1 MNGPNATYA
10 PTSLRSSRNLSWVG
24 PALVL
29 LFAAILMA
37 GATQLVH
44 EPDTVDQ
51 VRVVNAV
58 EDAVDVDVKQPGGP
72 WMPLAAVEPQSTTT
86 VYDVVDTGGPWV
98 LRFKVA
104 DEVLATMQVSHER
117 LARGNWRVVVPTLV
131 T

>member
-10 PTSLRSSRNLSWVG
+10 PTSVRPSRNLSWVG

-37 GATQLVH
+37 GATQLVT
-44 EPDTVDQ
+44 EPDTVDK

-72 WMPLAAVEPQSTTT
+72 WMPLAATGVSSFPRSSTDPRPRRARRQAGPQ
-86 VYDVVDTGGPWV
+86 
-98 LRFKVA
+98 
-104 DEVLATMQVSHER
+104 
-117 LARGNWRVVVPTLV
+117 ARHGS
-131 T
+131 

>member
-29 LFAAILMA
+29 
-37 GATQLVH
+37 
-44 EPDTVDQ
+44 DTSVIIDG
-51 VRVVNAV
+51 RIADLCVVNAV